1 MKLHKRYSRIQPFFG
16 PIPSLAPS
24 LFSPFGPSSDL
35 APSLFLKNPPFLLV
49 DSDNLLKVVVDASP
63 KIRLESSQIEQCKK
77 CAFLSNQILK
87 FQIDRNIYLNLI
99 TDSI

>member
-35 APSLFLKNPPFLLV
+35 APSLLLKNPPFWLV
-49 DSDNLLKVVVDASP
+49 DFDNLSKVVMGVSP
-63 KIRLESSQIEQCKK
+63 KIRLESSQIEQCEK
-77 CAFLSNQILK
+77 ILK
-87 FQIDRNIYLNLI
+87 FQINRTIYLDFI